1 MLKEV
6 PLNSEERKFA
16 TEHHNLIYAFLNEN
30 RLPEDEYYDV
40 IVFGYLRAV
49 RRYFTEE
56 NLKSFSFTTIAWSCM
71 RCDLM
76 NHYKRQNRQKRNAE
90 VVSIHIS
97 LYDGGL
103 PLEQTIAGPDSLM
116 EQFEMD
122 LLLHDLAKHVS
133 RQQLDAVRMKT
144 DGYGVRDI
152 AHRQRTTIK
161 RVRELLEDAHSALL
175 ELCCE

>member
-6 PLNSEERKFA
+6 PLSSEERKFA

-40 IVFGYLRAV
+40 IVFGYLKAV
-49 RRYFTEE
+49 RDYFMRSD
-56 NLKSFSFTTIAWSCM
+56 LRDYSFGTIAWKAMYRS
-71 RCDLM
+71 LS
-76 NHYKRQNRQKRNAE
+76 NHYKSQNCQKRNAE

-103 PLEQTIAGPDSLM
+103 PLEQTIASPDSLM

-122 LLLHDLAKHVS
+122 LLLHDLAKRVS

-175 ELCCE
+175 ELCYE